1 MAKLLTGDSVG
12 GRPKQLSAAF
22 CKTVKTAGAYGD
34 GRGGHGLT
42 LMVDQRTG
50 RLTKYWY
57 QRLRIDGK
65 AVNIGL
71 GSYPVVMLA
80 LARAKALANARA
92 VASGQD
98 PRLAAVVPTFRDAA
112 DKVIALH
119 AATWKDGGKSAA
131 QWQASLDAYAMPRLG
146 DKTIDRITTNDV
158 MAVLMPI
165 WNDKR
170 ETARRVRQRIGAVLK
185 WAVAQ
190 GYREDNPAGDAIGAA
205 LPKGGQHR
213 EHHRA
218 LGHADVAGA
227 LRTIRETAAWP
238 TTKLAIE
245 YIALTAC
252 RSGEVRGARWS
263 EIDLEA
269 KTWTVPADRM
279 KAGKEHRVPLSA
291 SALAVLDGARE
302 YEDYT
307 QLVFPSP
314 RGKVLSDGTL
324 TKLMHENGI
333 NAVIHGLR
341 SSFRDW
347 CGETGVVREVA
358 EACLAHTVRNQ
369 VEAAYA
375 RSDLLERR
383 REVMQQWADYVGQ
396 GQS

>member
-1 MAKLLTGDSVG
+1 MAKAKG
-12 GRPKQLSAAF
+12 PLSAAF
-22 CKTVKTAGAYGD
+22 CKTIKTAGAYGD

-50 RLTKYWY
+50 RLSRYWY

-65 AVNIGL
+65 AVNLGL
-71 GSYPVVMLA
+71 GSFPVVTLA
-80 LARAKALANARA
+80 EARAKALANARA
-92 VASGQD
+92 VAAGQD
-98 PRLAAVVPTFRDAA
+98 PRQVAAVPTFRDAT
-112 DKVIALH
+112 DRVVALH
-119 AATWKDGGKSAA
+119 SANWKDGGKSAK
-131 QWQASLDAYAMPRLG
+131 QWAASLDAYAMPRLG
-146 DKTIDRITTNDV
+146 DKRVDRITTADV

-170 ETARRVRQRIGAVLK
+170 ETARRVRQRLGAVLK

-190 GYREDNPAGDAIGAA
+190 GYRDDNPAGDAIGAA
-205 LPKGGQHR
+205 LPKGGQQR

-245 YIALTAC
+245 YIALTAS
-252 RSGEVRGARWS
+252 RSGEVRGAKWC
-263 EIDLEA
+263 ETDLEA

-291 SALAVLDGARE
+291 SALAVLDSARE
-302 YEDYT
+302 YEDDT
-307 QLVFPSP
+307 GLVFPSP
-314 RGKVLSDGTL
+314 RGKALSDGTL
-324 TKLMHENGI
+324 TKLMRENEIG
-333 NAVIHGLR
+333 AVVHGLR

-347 CGETGVVREVA
+347 CGESGVDREVA
-358 EACLAHTVRNQ
+358 EASLAHVVKNQ

-383 REVMQQWADYVGQ
+383 REVLQKWADYLAG
-396 GQS
+396 